1 MTLKPFWRGISGIF
15 GSTVYALNI
24 EGWQWTYTPQPA
36 RSMWFCLK
44 HTSERTQQSRSHST
58 RQAPRRW
65 QGSYLILTSDC
76 STRIRLTSKEK
87 PEESGAILWKLSQQL
102 QGETGGGYYIRGMQS
117 FWPFPILHE
126 ELICLWSLL
135 FVFVAKIKV
144 VFLFTFIQYFAKSNK
159 VILFF

>member
-1 MTLKPFWRGISGIF
+1 MAGVLFDID
-15 GSTVYALNI
+15 N
-24 EGWQWTYTPQPA
+24 E
-36 RSMWFCLK
+36 
-44 HTSERTQQSRSHST
+44 
-58 RQAPRRW
+58 
-65 QGSYLILTSDC
+65 C

-117 FWPFPILHE
+117 FWPFPILQ
-126 ELICLWSLL
+126 ELIRLWSLL